1 MPHLPHASHAT
12 NASSPQV
19 SLRSPLEVSIRP
31 MFISSVAYIFL
42 ILFVA
47 FFFIGFVFLYFQK
60 HSSSWK
66 SESRAIHK
74 CVSSNFVASK
84 SLMVVAETAL
94 QGELLLLNKNVPM
107 STSMPPLP
115 HTNHATNASSSQV
128 SLGSLLEVFIRLM
141 FISTVTYV
149 FLILFAAF
157 FFIGFVF
164 LYFQKHSSS
173 WDSESRTIRERVSSN
188 SMASKSLAV
197 VAETASV
204 AYVFVILFTA
214 FFFIGFVFLYF
225 QKHFS
230 SLDFEPG
237 AIRDGGS
244 GDNNQGECTICL
256 EEVGKGEVMKM
267 IVYCR
272 HVFHADCI
280 NRLLEKQV
288 TCPV

>member
-1 MPHLPHASHAT
+1 MSTSMPHLPHASHAT

-94 QGELLLLNKNVPM
+94 QGEC
-107 STSMPPLP
+107 
-115 HTNHATNASSSQV
+115 
-128 SLGSLLEVFIRLM
+128 I
-141 FISTVTYV
+141 
-149 FLILFAAF
+149 
-157 FFIGFVF
+157 
-164 LYFQKHSSS
+164 
-173 WDSESRTIRERVSSN
+173 
-188 SMASKSLAV
+188 
-197 VAETASV
+197 
-204 AYVFVILFTA
+204 
-214 FFFIGFVFLYF
+214 
-225 QKHFS
+225 
-230 SLDFEPG
+230 
-237 AIRDGGS
+237 
-244 GDNNQGECTICL
+244 ICL
-256 EEVGKGEVMKM
+256 EEVGEGEAVKT

-272 HVFHADCI
+272 HVFLANCI
-280 NRLLEKQV
+280 DR
-288 TCPV
+288 